1 LPLRRSDY
9 ENYDYREFWED
20 DKRYYEDHSER
31 MALRKLLKGEV
42 AEGKIFIDIGCGF
55 GRLFNEYSKFPRIVM
70 VDYSINN
77 LKNARM
83 SINKFLAGAK
93 GRMPKVIYIAA
104 DATKL
109 PFRDNTADTILT
121 VRVVHHLEYPRKYFD
136 EVNRIL
142 NDKGLYLLE
151 FANKRN
157 LKNILKFLL
166 GRMKLSPFSPEP
178 IQVGDTIKNYHP
190 KDIYNQLAERKIEI
204 EKIISVSNY
213 RAGFLK
219 RIFGKRLLLF
229 LERIYQA
236 LFPCIT
242 IGPSVFLK
250 ARRLEGKKLDRKKPI
265 GEIEISSGGGNIT
278 SFMEILLCPGCGSK
292 GLELKTEELT
302 CKDCGR
308 AYGHQ
313 KSIIDFR
320 L

>member
-9 ENYDYREFWED
+9 ENYDYQEFWED
-20 DKRYYEDHSER
+20 DKRYYEDRSER

-42 AEGKIFIDIGCGF
+42 AEGKLFIDIGCGF

-93 GRMPKVIYIAA
+93 TRLPKVIYIAA
-104 DATKL
+104 DATRL
-109 PFRDNTADTILT
+109 PFRDGAADTILT
-121 VRVVHHLEYPRKYFD
+121 VRVIHHLENPGKYFN
-136 EVNRIL
+136 EVGRIL
-142 NDKGLYLLE
+142 KEKGLYLLE

-157 LKNILKFLL
+157 FKNILKFLL
-166 GRMKLSPFSPEP
+166 GKMKLSPFSTEP
-178 IQVGDTIKNYHP
+178 LQVGDTIKNYHP
-190 KDIYNQLAERKIEI
+190 KDIYSQLAERKIDI
-204 EKIISVSNY
+204 EKIISTSNY

-219 RIFGKRLLLF
+219 KIFGNKLLLLF
-229 LERIYQA
+229 ERIYQA

-242 IGPSVFLK
+242 LGPSVLLK
-250 ARRLEGKKLDRKKPI
+250 ARHLEAKTQDQEKPT
-265 GEIEISSGGGNIT
+265 GEMEISPSTGGIIH
-278 SFMEILLCPGCGSK
+278 FMDILICPGCGSK

-308 AYGHQ
+308 SYGHQ